1 MKGSGNVARKCRKDS
16 KGRVLKVGESQDKT
30 GRYCYKWTNAAGK
43 RCAVYGVTLKELRE
57 KENQIQKDQQD
68 GIDSSKQGMTLNQ
81 LFSIYMDTKTGIR
94 ATTRENYLRMWNSNI
109 KDSVIGNM
117 KVFKIT
123 QMHIKRLYADFVRS
137 GKSYNTIKLLHNL
150 LYPSLQMAVDSNI
163 IRKNPAVGCKQGIE
177 AERKTREALTI
188 VEQNELLSFV
198 FGNESYSQYFPLIVF
213 ALSTGLRVGELTGLR
228 WADVDLKDNVIH
240 IRQQLIYKN
249 LGAGCKFYISEL
261 KTDAGRRDIPLTA
274 EARKCLIKQKEQYL
288 LLGKA
293 FQKQEVAGFDD
304 YVFTNSKGRPY
315 AANAINFI
323 LKNIVDSYN
332 ETVCE
337 SDMRLPRISAHILRH
352 TGCTRMAESGIDPK
366 TLQYIM
372 GHSDINVTMNI
383 YNHVDTVRVKS
394 EMAKAEGI
402 VSIG

>member
-1 MKGSGNVARKCRKDS
+1 MPY
-16 KGRVLKVGESQDKT
+16 T
-30 GRYCYKWTNAAGK
+30 
-43 RCAVYGVTLKELRE
+43 GVTLKELRE

-240 IRQQLIYKN
+240 IRQQLIY
-249 LGAGCKFYISEL
+249 
-261 KTDAGRRDIPLTA
+261 
-274 EARKCLIKQKEQYL
+274 
-288 LLGKA
+288 
-293 FQKQEVAGFDD
+293 
-304 YVFTNSKGRPY
+304 
-315 AANAINFI
+315 
-323 LKNIVDSYN
+323 
-332 ETVCE
+332 
-337 SDMRLPRISAHILRH
+337 
-352 TGCTRMAESGIDPK
+352 
-366 TLQYIM
+366 
-372 GHSDINVTMNI
+372 
-383 YNHVDTVRVKS
+383 
-394 EMAKAEGI
+394 
-402 VSIG
+402 